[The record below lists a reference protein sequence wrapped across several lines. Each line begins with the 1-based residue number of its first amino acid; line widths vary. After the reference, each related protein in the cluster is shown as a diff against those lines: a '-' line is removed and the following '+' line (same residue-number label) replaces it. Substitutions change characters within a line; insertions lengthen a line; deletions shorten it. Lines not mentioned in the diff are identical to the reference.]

1 MRGMPVER
9 KAGTWMVGG
18 LNLVG
23 GAHTALLGGIGYVWA
38 SESAAAPG
46 HRGEGLL
53 QASAVSLA
61 VGLAGVLVMGCSVA
75 FLLGHRRAW
84 LPLGLFDGAW
94 LVFGLWLGWSAGAGW
109 LLTVPVSAGLAW
121 QCWASRK

>member
-1 MRGMPVER
+1 MPVGR
-9 KAGTWMVGG
+9 NASTWTVGG

-23 GAHTALLGGIGYVWA
+23 GVYTALLGGIGYVWA
-38 SESAAAPG
+38 SEPAVAPG

-61 VGLAGVLVMGCSVA
+61 VGLVGVLVMGCSVA
-75 FLLGHRRAW
+75 FMLGHRKAW

-94 LVFGLWLGWSAGAGW
+94 LFFSLWLGWSAGTGW
-109 LLTVPVSAGLAW
+109 LLAVPVSAWLTW